1 MDSSHG
7 SSHGSSHDG
16 ADHRLFRQITR
27 DRLLQEMLKAART
40 GKASA
45 EWKVLIMDEVTVK
58 VMSCSCKMADI
69 TDEGISLV
77 EDLNKRRQPLPA
89 LEAVYFIQPSHDSVR
104 KFMQDMSGKAPLY
117 KKAYV
122 FFSSPINRNLL
133 QLIKGDQSV
142 LSRVGA
148 LREMNL
154 EYLAIDSQ
162 GFTTDNDIALEQ
174 LFGEHGE
181 GTRDYDS
188 CIETIAVRL
197 STVFASLKEFPYVR
211 YRAPRSLD
219 ASTTTTARDL
229 VPTKVAAVLWDK
241 LMKYKASLLN
251 FPQSETCDLLIV
263 DRSIDPVAAVIHEWS
278 YDALCHDLLELE
290 GNKYSYEV
298 MNGSRKERKEVL
310 LEEHDPIWV
319 ELRDLFIADVLTRL
333 PAKLAAFTN
342 KNKAAQLQ
350 LGARE
355 GQELSTRDMQKLVQA
370 LPQYRDQIEKLS
382 LHTHIATVLNT
393 MIKQDGLMDIGNLEQ
408 EFVYGDA
415 TTKELIG
422 ILNSNP
428 EMSSECKLRLLMIYA
443 ATHPDKLDASK
454 RLSWQKLAKLTDEEM
469 SAVNNLEY
477 LGVQA
482 PKKQTSSG
490 VEKFALKFG
499 ARKPKRPARKAK
511 EMDEDGYQL
520 SRFYP
525 LLQDVVE
532 EIDKGTLSKEEYP
545 YVKDPAGS
553 SYHSSSSQPG
563 TRPPVNPNSK
573 PVQSRRTVGKT
584 GGSTWASK
592 GRASS
597 EDGYSSDSVLRHA
610 VSDPKINGKRIFV
623 FIIGGMTRSELRVA
637 HKLTPQLR
645 REVVVG
651 STNIGDPHQFIRKM
665 QNLSRLDIDDF

>member
-1 MDSSHG
+1 MDSSDG
-7 SSHGSSHDG
+7 SSHGG

-58 VMSCSCKMADI
+58 VISCSCKMADI

-104 KFMQDMSGKAPLY
+104 KFMQDMSGKSPLY

-133 QLIKGDQSV
+133 QQIKGDQSV

-154 EYLAIDSQ
+154 EYLAIDTQ
-162 GFTTDNDIALEQ
+162 GFTTDNDGALEK
-174 LFGEHGE
+174 LFGEHSE
-181 GTRDYDS
+181 GTRDYDA
-188 CIETIAVRL
+188 CIETIATRL

-211 YRAPRSLD
+211 YRAPRSVMD
-219 ASTTTTARDL
+219 ASTTTAARDL
-229 VPTKVAAVLWDK
+229 VPTKVAALLWDK

-251 FPQSETCDLLIV
+251 FPQSETCDLIIV

-278 YDALCHDLLELE
+278 YDAMCHDLLELE
-290 GNKYSYEV
+290 GNKYSYEI
-298 MNGSRKERKEVL
+298 MNGAKKERKEVL

-319 ELRDLFIADVLTRL
+319 ELRDLFIADASLRL
-333 PAKLAAFTN
+333 SDKMAMFTN

-370 LPQYRDQIEKLS
+370 LPQYRDQIDKLS
-382 LHTHIATVLNT
+382 VHIHIATLLHHK
-393 MIKQDGLMDIGNLEQ
+393 IRQDGLKDIGNLEQ

-422 ILNSNP
+422 ILNANP
-428 EMSSECKLRLLMIYA
+428 EMSAGCKLRLLMIYA
-443 ATHPDKLDASK
+443 ATHPDKLDATK
-454 RLSWQKLAKLTDEEM
+454 RLSWQKLAKLSDEEM

-477 LGVQA
+477 LGIQV

-499 ARKPKRPARKAK
+499 ARKAKRPARKAK
-511 EMDEDGYQL
+511 ETDEEGWEL

-532 EIDKGTLSKEEYP
+532 EIDKGSLSREEYP
-545 YVKDPAGS
+545 YLKDPAGS
-553 SYHSSSSQPG
+553 SHHSSSSVS
-563 TRPPVNPNSK
+563 TRPPVNPNSVK
-573 PVQSRRTVGKT
+573 PAVQSRRTVGK

-592 GRASS
+592 GRGGS
-597 EDGYSSDSVLRHA
+597 EDGYSSDSVLKHA
-610 VSDPKINGKRIFV
+610 VSDHHKISGKRIFV

-645 REVVVG
+645 REVVIG
-651 STNIGDPHQFIRKM
+651 STNIGDPHQFIRKIK
-665 QNLSRLDIDDF
+665 NLSKLDIDDF